1 MESNLNKYIA
11 VAYKLY
17 TVDGEVSELVEEA
30 TDGEPFQFISGYG
43 IALDAFEQKV
53 AALEKGA
60 EFDFTLTKDDAYGD
74 YEQEHVLDLDKAI
87 FSIHPCTAGFSGWH
101 RSHLGRQ
108 IPGCGY
114 C

>member
-53 AALEKGA
+53 AALEKDVMA
-60 EFDFTLTKDDAYGD
+60 MLAMLLIRVPTA
-74 YEQEHVLDLDKAI
+74 
-87 FSIHPCTAGFSGWH
+87 HPAMKTE
-101 RSHLGRQ
+101 
-108 IPGCGY
+108 P
-114 C
+114 